1 MLILILITLVLVLAL
16 VPVRARVLV
25 RAARVRVP
33 GDYAV
38 STRLLRGELHLPH
51 QYCYDYAASS
61 FRLFIICVSFFFSV
75 VSPRAVLTTLPLFL
89 LVPVIVDV
97 VMRARAYAYGYSSG
111 RARVCDRV

>member
-16 VPVRARVLV
+16 VPVIARVLV
-25 RAARVRVP
+25 HAPRVRVP
-33 GDYAV
+33 DDYAV
-38 STRLLRGELHLPH
+38 CTRLLRGELHMPH
-51 QYCYDYAASS
+51 QSCYDYAASS